1 LPADAD
7 GAGNRRGVLALTTPA
22 GAARD
27 RRGSSA
33 DANGVSNRRG
43 LLVPTTAAER
53 AGNSASAGADGSGNC
68 RSVPMPTTPASATTS
83 LSRQACQTQ
92 PQLEARAV
100 VYRLPQQNNEPARR
114 RGSRPAAHLPKLLAG
129 GGRPAGSAAREG
141 RPLRTPTRRTK
152 AGPAGRRARA
162 RSRTRSRVR
171 TLACLGVLALLHAH
185 ALAHARSRALACP
198 RFRTRTLLHVPVRAP
213 LACCARPHAY
223 ACHERLLSLSLRALA
238 QLRVCASNS
247 RRQFVSTQTQV
258 ISRKR

>member
-1 LPADAD
+1 
-7 GAGNRRGVLALTTPA
+7 
-22 GAARD
+22 
-27 RRGSSA
+27 
-33 DANGVSNRRG
+33 
-43 LLVPTTAAER
+43 
-53 AGNSASAGADGSGNC
+53 
-68 RSVPMPTTPASATTS
+68 MPTTPASATTS
-83 LSRQACQTQ
+83 LSRQACHTQ

-171 TLACLGVLALLHAH
+171 TLACLGVHALPHAH

-223 ACHERLLSLSLRALA
+223 ACHERLLSLRALA
-238 QLRVCASNS
+238 CLGTIARVRIKFAKTVCFHANTGYQPYDFFHPHLRFLGKFSDS
-247 RRQFVSTQTQV
+247 GHHLLEL
-258 ISRKR
+258 